1 MPRYFLKFTS
11 KLTKFQN
18 FLLFSVY
25 VYKSKSFWS
34 YEQCTNCNCG
44 EGNGWNYMYQECIA
58 CPAIGTF
65 LYAGMLI
72 FYLFLS
78 FLSNQ
83 YISIIEGYVYPE
95 GCPQQ
100 TFT

>member
-1 MPRYFLKFTS
+1 
-11 KLTKFQN
+11 
-18 FLLFSVY
+18 
-25 VYKSKSFWS
+25 
-34 YEQCTNCNCG
+34 
-44 EGNGWNYMYQECIA
+44 MYQECIA

-72 FYLFLS
+72 FNLFLS